1 MSSITIGQFNNV
13 PVPYSRLETHLPG
26 GRSPGSH
33 MVLRLEGIPFGRQW
47 VGKGRRMRRG
57 RVVETYES
65 RVSCV
70 REEKDLGARYV
81 GLLA

>member
-1 MSSITIGQFNNV
+1 
-13 PVPYSRLETHLPG
+13 
-26 GRSPGSH
+26 